1 MKRTEQKG
9 DVAVGISESDLK
21 MVSQIRAITARGNN
35 VEIRRKGD
43 GYSVMEVRKRN
54 IAPAPQGAGSGRP

>member
-43 GYSVMEVRKRN
+43 GYSILEVSKKHVE
-54 IAPAPQGAGSGRP
+54 